1 MTTETPR
8 QSQERL
14 ERMVPGYLSDR
25 DIERL
30 LEALEHSDFTNQLAK
45 AIAQQIWDYGK

>member
-1 MTTETPR
+1 MNTETLR
-8 QSQERL
+8 QRQERL
-14 ERMVPGYLSDR
+14 ERQVPGYLSDR

-30 LEALEHSDFTNQLAK
+30 LAALENSDFTNQLAK